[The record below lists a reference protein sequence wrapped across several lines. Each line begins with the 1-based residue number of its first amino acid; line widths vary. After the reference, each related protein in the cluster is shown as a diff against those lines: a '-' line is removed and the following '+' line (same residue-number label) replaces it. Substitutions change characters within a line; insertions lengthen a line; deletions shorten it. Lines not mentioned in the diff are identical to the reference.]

1 MQEEQV
7 VQGCPVIQK
16 KEKKKEKLIG
26 HLILAMRD
34 YSSAISTDSKKKKK
48 HDGRWKEISTCRHF
62 LQDNAGLVAL
72 HARAEQ
78 LKSSRIRVEQV
89 DRDEMPDKRK
99 IKRNRHLTSLSS
111 FF

>member
-34 YSSAISTDSKKKKK
+34 YSSAISTDSKKQKQKNTTMERNFYLSPFFTRQCWTGCIACTGGATEIESNS
-48 HDGRWKEISTCRHF
+48 GR
-62 LQDNAGLVAL
+62 
-72 HARAEQ
+72 
-78 LKSSRIRVEQV
+78 
-89 DRDEMPDKRK
+89 
-99 IKRNRHLTSLSS
+99 TS
-111 FF
+111 

>member
-1 MQEEQV
+1 LSRAV
-7 VQGCPVIQK
+7 PSFRK
-16 KEKKKEKLIG
+16 RKKKGEIDRPLNSG
-26 HLILAMRD
+26 DARLFFRD
-34 YSSAISTDSKKKKK
+34 FDGLKKNKT
-48 HDGRWKEISTCRHF
+48 RRTMKEISTCRHF